1 MTTLT
6 SARPIAAASTSP
18 SDDTLVRFNAVQKSY
33 DGVNLVVRSLDLSIR
48 RGEFLTLLGPSGSGK
63 TTTLMMLAG
72 FETPTEGE
80 IELNG
85 APITRTPPHKRNFGM
100 VFQNY
105 ALFPHMSVADNVAYP
120 LTVRKLAKDQIAAK
134 VAKAL
139 DMVRLGKLGDRR
151 PGQLSGGQQQRVAL
165 ARALVFEPQL
175 VLMDE
180 PLGAL
185 DKQLREHMQI
195 ELKEL
200 HRQLG
205 VTFVY
210 VTHDQ
215 GEALTMSDRVAVFN
229 DGLIQQIAPVTELY
243 ETPSNRFVAN
253 FVGDSTVLDGA
264 VENAVNGSCELVLDS
279 GVRLAGVNVNGVK
292 SGARAQA
299 AVRPERIEA
308 LLQAPAPGTPNIV
321 PANVLDVLYFGD
333 HQRLRCAVAGATA
346 SAAPSQATVKLP
358 LATASPAP
366 GQPVWLRIAPEFLRV
381 YA

>member
-1 MTTLT
+1 MAIR
-6 SARPIAAASTSP
+6 SAPQTQPAPAPTAETP
-18 SDDTLVRFNAVQKSY
+18 LVRFTGVQKTY
-33 DGVNLVVRSLDLSIR
+33 DGVNLVVRQLDLDIR

-72 FETPTEGE
+72 FESPTSGE
-80 IELNG
+80 ILLDG
-85 APITRTPPHKRNFGM
+85 KPITGTPPHKRHFGM

-105 ALFPHMSVADNVAYP
+105 ALFPHLSVGQNVAYP
-120 LTVRKLAKDQIAAK
+120 LTVRKVSKDEQQRR
-134 VAKAL
+134 VQRAL
-139 DMVRLGKLGDRR
+139 DMVQLRGMTDRL

-195 ELKEL
+195 ELKDL

-229 DGLIQQIAPVTELY
+229 EGVIQQLDTVGRLY
-243 ETPSNRFVAN
+243 ETPSNRFVAG
-253 FVGDSTVLDGA
+253 FVGDNTVLKGQLSRGGEHAEMKLPDGRVLQGLNVSGAAAGTA
-264 VENAVNGSCELVLDS
+264 VEACI
-279 GVRLAGVNVNGVK
+279 
-292 SGARAQA
+292 
-299 AVRPERIEA
+299 RPERVVLHRKPDA
-308 LLQAPAPGTPNIV
+308 QG
-321 PANVLDVLYFGD
+321 ANMLDAVVARVIYFGD
-333 HQRLRCAVAGATA
+333 HLRLLCSVGGGQAE
-346 SAAPSQATVKLP
+346 ATVKLP
-358 LATASPAP
+358 LTGVGGIATPQAGESVALEF
-366 GQPVWLRIAPEFLRV
+366 PVAHARM
-381 YA
+381 YAL